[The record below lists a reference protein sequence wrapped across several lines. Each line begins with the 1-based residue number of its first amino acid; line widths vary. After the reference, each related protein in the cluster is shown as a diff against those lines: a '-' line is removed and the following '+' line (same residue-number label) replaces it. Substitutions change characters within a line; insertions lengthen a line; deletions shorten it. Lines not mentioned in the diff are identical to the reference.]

1 MRVLITTDWY
11 EPVINGVVTSVM
23 NLSRQLRERGHEV
36 KILTLSRTFHS
47 YIEGD
52 VVYAG
57 SIGLG
62 CIYPQARL
70 KIPKAAG
77 DYMEMLLE
85 WKPDIVHSQCEF
97 STFFLAKRIAS
108 ELHVPI
114 VHTYHTVYEDYTH
127 YFSPQKVWGRNI
139 VQLMTKKLANVVETL
154 IAPSDKI
161 RKILEGYQVSCP
173 VEVIPS
179 GIHLEKYQ
187 LCKKEDWRKK
197 IRMQLGIS
205 QDALVLV
212 YVGRMAKEK
221 NIEELLEYQ
230 QDAGKSGVILVLVG
244 DGPYLSELKKK
255 VEELKLAKNVIF
267 TGMITPEEVGRYY
280 QAGDLFVSASI
291 SETQGMT
298 YFLAKRIA
306 SELHVPIVH
315 TYHTVYEDYTHYFS
329 PQKVWGRNIVQ
340 LMTKKLANVVE
351 TLIAPSDKI
360 RKILEGYQVSCPVE
374 VIPSGIHLEKYQLC
388 KKEDWRKKI
397 RMQLGIS
404 QDALVLVY
412 VGRMAKEKNIEE
424 LLEYQQDA
432 GKSGVILVL
441 VGDGPYLSELKK
453 KVEELKLAKN
463 VIFTGMITPEE
474 VGRYYQ
480 AGDLFV
486 SASIS
491 ETQGMTYAEA
501 LAGGI
506 PLLCRRDGC
515 LEQVVTDG
523 ENGWQYDKK
532 EDYLMRIQEWKG
544 MGENARSRMQN
555 KAAIS
560 AEKFSSGNFAERVEK
575 IYEQQIRKYRYEN
588 AA

>member
-139 VQLMTKKLANVVETL
+139 VQLMTKKLANAVETL

-244 DGPYLSELKKK
+244 DGPYLPELKKK

-267 TGMITPEEVGRYY
+267 T
-280 QAGDLFVSASI
+280 
-291 SETQGMT
+291 
-298 YFLAKRIA
+298 
-306 SELHVPIVH
+306 
-315 TYHTVYEDYTHYFS
+315 
-329 PQKVWGRNIVQ
+329 
-340 LMTKKLANVVE
+340 
-351 TLIAPSDKI
+351 
-360 RKILEGYQVSCPVE
+360 
-374 VIPSGIHLEKYQLC
+374 
-388 KKEDWRKKI
+388 
-397 RMQLGIS
+397 
-404 QDALVLVY
+404 
-412 VGRMAKEKNIEE
+412 
-424 LLEYQQDA
+424 
-432 GKSGVILVL
+432 
-441 VGDGPYLSELKK
+441 
-453 KVEELKLAKN
+453 
-463 VIFTGMITPEE
+463 
-474 VGRYYQ
+474 
-480 AGDLFV
+480 
-486 SASIS
+486 
-491 ETQGMTYAEA
+491 
-501 LAGGI
+501 GGI

-523 ENGWQYDKK
+523 ENGWQYDEK

>member
-47 YIEGD
+47 YIEGE

-139 VQLMTKKLANVVETL
+139 VQLMTKKLANAVETL

-244 DGPYLSELKKK
+244 DGPYLPELKKK

-267 TGMITPEEVGRYY
+267 TGMIIPEEVGRYY
-280 QAGDLFVSASI
+280 QAGDLFVSAS
-291 SETQGMT
+291 T
-298 YFLAKRIA
+298 
-306 SELHVPIVH
+306 
-315 TYHTVYEDYTHYFS
+315 
-329 PQKVWGRNIVQ
+329 
-340 LMTKKLANVVE
+340 
-351 TLIAPSDKI
+351 
-360 RKILEGYQVSCPVE
+360 
-374 VIPSGIHLEKYQLC
+374 
-388 KKEDWRKKI
+388 
-397 RMQLGIS
+397 
-404 QDALVLVY
+404 
-412 VGRMAKEKNIEE
+412 
-424 LLEYQQDA
+424 
-432 GKSGVILVL
+432 
-441 VGDGPYLSELKK
+441 
-453 KVEELKLAKN
+453 
-463 VIFTGMITPEE
+463 
-474 VGRYYQ
+474 
-480 AGDLFV
+480 
-486 SASIS
+486 S

-523 ENGWQYDKK
+523 ENGWQYDEK
-532 EDYLMRIQEWKG
+532 EDYLMRIQEAGCKTRLLFQQKNFLPEILPKEWKKS
-544 MGENARSRMQN
+544 MNSKYENTDMKMQPKKQRN
-555 KAAIS
+555 LTGFFNLLSIAGLAGCALLAIWAYKNGIINS
-560 AEKFSSGNFAERVEK
+560 VDSLQTFIRKFSYTGMLVFILIQVVQVIIPILPGGVSCLGGVIFFGPWLGFLYNYIGICIGSIAVFGISKTIGRPVLYKMFSERMIEKYDGWTQKDGKFLKLFALAIFFPVAPDDFLCYLAGTTK
-575 IYEQQIRKYRYEN
+575 MTWKQFTAVIVLGKPFSIALYSLGLTTAFKMLFSL
-588 AA
+588 

>member
-154 IAPSDKI
+154 
-161 RKILEGYQVSCP
+161 
-173 VEVIPS
+173 
-179 GIHLEKYQ
+179 
-187 LCKKEDWRKK
+187 
-197 IRMQLGIS
+197 
-205 QDALVLV
+205 
-212 YVGRMAKEK
+212 
-221 NIEELLEYQ
+221 EELLEYQ

-244 DGPYLSELKKK
+244 DGPYLPELKKK

-267 TGMITPEEVGRYY
+267 TGMIIPEEVGRYY
-280 QAGDLFVSASI
+280 QAGDLFVSAS
-291 SETQGMT
+291 T
-298 YFLAKRIA
+298 
-306 SELHVPIVH
+306 
-315 TYHTVYEDYTHYFS
+315 
-329 PQKVWGRNIVQ
+329 
-340 LMTKKLANVVE
+340 
-351 TLIAPSDKI
+351 
-360 RKILEGYQVSCPVE
+360 
-374 VIPSGIHLEKYQLC
+374 
-388 KKEDWRKKI
+388 
-397 RMQLGIS
+397 
-404 QDALVLVY
+404 
-412 VGRMAKEKNIEE
+412 
-424 LLEYQQDA
+424 
-432 GKSGVILVL
+432 
-441 VGDGPYLSELKK
+441 
-453 KVEELKLAKN
+453 
-463 VIFTGMITPEE
+463 
-474 VGRYYQ
+474 
-480 AGDLFV
+480 
-486 SASIS
+486 S

-523 ENGWQYDKK
+523 ENGWQYDEK

>member
-1 MRVLITTDWY
+1 M
-11 EPVINGVVTSVM
+11 
-23 NLSRQLRERGHEV
+23 
-36 KILTLSRTFHS
+36 
-47 YIEGD
+47 
-52 VVYAG
+52 
-57 SIGLG
+57 
-62 CIYPQARL
+62 
-70 KIPKAAG
+70 
-77 DYMEMLLE
+77 
-85 WKPDIVHSQCEF
+85 HSQCEF

-244 DGPYLSELKKK
+244 DGPYLPELKKK

-267 TGMITPEEVGRYY
+267 TGMIIPEEVGRYY
-280 QAGDLFVSASI
+280 QSGDLFVSAS
-291 SETQGMT
+291 T
-298 YFLAKRIA
+298 
-306 SELHVPIVH
+306 
-315 TYHTVYEDYTHYFS
+315 
-329 PQKVWGRNIVQ
+329 
-340 LMTKKLANVVE
+340 
-351 TLIAPSDKI
+351 
-360 RKILEGYQVSCPVE
+360 
-374 VIPSGIHLEKYQLC
+374 
-388 KKEDWRKKI
+388 
-397 RMQLGIS
+397 
-404 QDALVLVY
+404 
-412 VGRMAKEKNIEE
+412 
-424 LLEYQQDA
+424 
-432 GKSGVILVL
+432 
-441 VGDGPYLSELKK
+441 
-453 KVEELKLAKN
+453 
-463 VIFTGMITPEE
+463 
-474 VGRYYQ
+474 
-480 AGDLFV
+480 
-486 SASIS
+486 S

-544 MGENARSRMQN
+544 MGENARGRMQN

-575 IYEQQIRKYRYEN
+575 IYEQQIRNTDMKMQPKKQRNLTGFFNLLSIAGLAGCALLAIWAYKNGILNSVDSLQTFIWKFGYTGMLVFILIQVVQVIIPILPGGVSCLGGVIFFGPWLGFLYNYIGICIGSIAVFGISKTIGRPVLYKMFSEKMIEKYDGWTQKDGKFLKLFALAIFFPVAPDDFLCYL
-588 AA
+588 AGTTKMTWKQFTAVIVLGKPFSIALYSLGLTTAFKMLFSL